1 MLKYTRYIKKTRN
14 VNQASKISSTLNPL
28 PSCLPLLEAPTSHD
42 PPVRPYTA
50 RGSGLPPIKSLRS
63 VECRSLWRAPKQVFT
78 SYAAKPRPWLSDRA
92 LGSGSQTRSGSTW
105 QVARQAKAWSS
116 NVDVALAYLYSH
128 NFWKNVNAIQFVL
141 LEWYSQQCAEFLQ
154 LFHKRSKNNQ
164 NVFLVICT

>member
-63 VECRSLWRAPKQVFT
+63 VECRSLWRAPIRGTIYNIARNASEPFLYRIYFPVFWHRREM
-78 SYAAKPRPWLSDRA
+78 YFDSDPIYIYWHVCLFKKRYLLVYLNSRLLQGIPINSPVFKGRCIFCYFYLQIQP
-92 LGSGSQTRSGSTW
+92 LG
-105 QVARQAKAWSS
+105 
-116 NVDVALAYLYSH
+116 
-128 NFWKNVNAIQFVL
+128 
-141 LEWYSQQCAEFLQ
+141 
-154 LFHKRSKNNQ
+154 
-164 NVFLVICT
+164 